1 MRTSIFLSHNW
12 NDKPFVRRLADDLR
26 LAGATVWLD
35 EAEIK
40 LGDSLLAK
48 IAQGIDEATY
58 LGVVL
63 SPDSVQ
69 SNWVQRELE
78 IALNEEIEGKKVK
91 ALPLLYR
98 DCKMPSFLS
107 GKLYAD
113 FREEANYSQAL
124 SLILDRLDLQKD
136 DTITTIPNWLTGTWK
151 GTWQWKGK
159 RRDAE
164 LRISGTKT
172 QPSMIVVSYYKLG
185 VRSVVEQQLQVEVE
199 ANRVKLTGTGYYFLE
214 KGKAVG
220 WHLDTFELEAEE
232 NKKQLKGT
240 KQDKRLKPVDIVFTR

>member
-1 MRTSIFLSHNW
+1 MRKSIFLSHNW
-12 NDKPFVRRLADDLR
+12 KDKPFVRRLADDLR

-40 LGDSLLAK
+40 LGDSLITK
-48 IAQGIDEATY
+48 IEQGIDEATY

-69 SNWVQRELE
+69 SSWVQRELE
-78 IALNEEIEGKKVK
+78 IALNEEIDGKKVK

-124 SLILDRLDLQKD
+124 GLILDRFDLQKD
-136 DTITTIPNWLTGTWK
+136 ETNTAIPNWLTGTWK
-151 GTWQWKGK
+151 GTWQWRGK
-159 RRDAE
+159 SREAE
-164 LRISGTKT
+164 LRISGSKT
-172 QPSMIVVSYYKLG
+172 QPSMIVISYNKSG
-185 VRSVVEQQLQVEVE
+185 ARSVVEQQLYVEVE
-199 ANRVKLTGTGYYFLE
+199 ANRITLTGTGYYFLE

-220 WHLDTFELEAEE
+220 WHLDAFELEAEAT
-232 NKKQLKGT
+232 KKYLKGI
-240 KQDKRLKPVDIVFTR
+240 KRDKRQILVDVVFTR